1 MENINKIPT
10 IIGPTGVGK
19 SSLGFEL
26 AKRISGEIINTDSS
40 LFYKLLNI
48 GTDKPSEAQMN
59 QIKHHLVNFLNPKSR
74 FNLVEFLDLVNLK
87 LNTFEKK
94 DIIPILVGGS
104 GQYIMAL
111 LESWKVPKVEPDEKY
126 REKLELL
133 SQEKGK
139 DFLYKKL
146 KKEFPLIAE
155 NIDKNNTRRVIRGFE
170 VGRSGFKVENQQIK
184 REFTKF
190 KVYGL
195 TMNRGLLYENIDNR
209 IDEMFKRGWVE
220 EVENLISQGLNKKSP
235 SFKNIGYS
243 EIYSFLKEEISLDE
257 AINKIK
263 KSTRNL
269 IRHQYNWFK
278 LTDNR
283 IQWIDISGKNDNNY
297 ALNIILNDL
306 R

>member
-1 MENINKIPT
+1 LENITKIPT

-19 SSLGFEL
+19 SSLSFEL
-26 AKRISGEIINTDSS
+26 AKTISGEIINTDKS

-48 GTDKPSEAQMN
+48 GIDKPTEAKMDL
-59 QIKHHLVNFLNPKSR
+59 IKHHLIDFLNPKSR
-74 FNLVEFLDLVNLK
+74 FSLLEFLELVNFK
-87 LNTFEKK
+87 INTFEKK
-94 DIIPILVGGS
+94 GITPILVGGS

-111 LESWKVPKVEPDEKY
+111 LENWKVPKVKPDEKY
-126 REKLELL
+126 REKLVLL
-133 SQEKGK
+133 SEEKGK

-146 KKEFPLIAE
+146 KKEFPSIAE

-170 VGRSGFKVENQQIK
+170 VGRSGFKLEKQQEK

-195 TMNRGLLYENIDNR
+195 TMDRGLLYKKIDSR
-209 IDEMFKRGWVE
+209 IEKMFKNGWVE
-220 EVENLISQGLNKKSP
+220 EVENLISKGLNKKSP
-235 SFKNIGYS
+235 SFKSIGYS
-243 EIYSFLKEEISLDE
+243 EVYSFIKEEISFDD
-257 AINKIK
+257 AVNQIK

-283 IQWIDISGKNDNNY
+283 IRWIDISGKNDNNY